1 VKQIWISFVN
11 QIWISSLSKFGFS
24 IQNVF
29 VPNCVANACPKA
41 LVCHVHIVHNIFAHC
56 QWTKQLMPKIQFVPR
71 TPEKIWLLDKASLYI
86 IPISSQQRSQPRGAG
101 FARKTFQISVPTSV
115 RFLQD
120 FSQNLPLLMSG
131 ISLGKKM
138 GKNSSSCMW
147 LPSQLGPH
155 NTCPL
160 CYIWSQVCNETW
172 HNATWRDVKR
182 DDQKCGKR
190 WDENAT

>member
-1 VKQIWISFVN
+1 MKQIWISFVN

-86 IPISSQQRSQPRGAG
+86 IPISSQQRSQPRRAG
-101 FARKTFQISVPTSV
+101 FEKKTFQISVSMSV

-120 FSQNLPLLMSG
+120 FSQNLRLLNSG

-138 GKNSSSCMW
+138 GKKQFFLYVAPVPIGTTQYMST
-147 LPSQLGPH
+147 LLYLVAG
-155 NTCPL
+155 
-160 CYIWSQVCNETW
+160 V
-172 HNATWRDVKR
+172 
-182 DDQKCGKR
+182 
-190 WDENAT
+190 